1 MTHLYAAVAG
11 YVGRPDQKGGTG
23 VFCRPDGSATWT
35 HVLDDLEAYTVLV
48 HPKDPATVFAG
59 TSDGVWRSSDQGK
72 SFQRMQFP
80 DAGKQVWSFLVDA
93 GNPDLVYAGGSPID
107 LYRSEDRG
115 ATWRKLPN
123 PQVPERCKA
132 PFAAR
137 VMRLAQHPSR
147 PGEIY
152 AALEVAGVIR
162 SADGGETWEDCSED
176 LIRLSNL
183 PHLRS
188 KIVSDSFAEGMLDGH
203 AIITTPADPDAVTIA
218 VRMGLFRSADQ
229 GKTWQDLEVG
239 RFSPVTYG
247 RDIRVSP
254 ADPNTLNAAL
264 SVAAASHDGGLYRS
278 TDAGKTWRRFDKVQV
293 HGTIMSVALHPRD
306 PRTVY
311 LGARYDGEIYGTE
324 DGGETW
330 QSARLPHGVKDIY
343 AVACG

>member
-1 MTHLYAAVAG
+1 
-11 YVGRPDQKGGTG
+11 DQKGGTG
-23 VFCRPDGSATWT
+23 VFCRPAGQDAWI
-35 HVLDDLEAYTVLV
+35 HALDHLEAYTVVV

-59 TSDGVWRSSDQGK
+59 TSDGVWRSTDQGK

-80 DAGKQVWSFLVDA
+80 DTGKQVWCFLVDA

-115 ATWRKLPN
+115 ASWRKLPN

-152 AALEVAGVIR
+152 AALEVAGAIR
-162 SADGGETWEDCSED
+162 TTDGGETWEDCSED

-229 GKTWQDLEVG
+229 GRTWQDLEVG

-254 ADPNTLNAAL
+254 ADPNTLYAAL

-293 HGTIMSVALHPRD
+293 HGTIMSVALHARD
-306 PRTVY
+306 PNTVY
-311 LGARYDGEIYGTE
+311 LGARYGGEIYGTQ

-330 QSARLPHGVKDIY
+330 HAATLPHGVKDIY